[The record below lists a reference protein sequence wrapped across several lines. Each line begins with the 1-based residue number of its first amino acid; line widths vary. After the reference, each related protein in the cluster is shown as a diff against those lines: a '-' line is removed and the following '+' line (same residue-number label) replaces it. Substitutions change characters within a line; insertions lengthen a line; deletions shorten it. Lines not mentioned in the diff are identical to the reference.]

1 MSQTSRQYQRPRWL
15 QSIYPFTSST
25 SNLQCWN
32 IFRYVSK
39 CLQTYS
45 LHFKIRHGKCTD
57 MLDRN
62 RMKHKVKNAAVTRW
76 TKDSRKSRGGLD
88 CFVSCFITFDNAIKL
103 KHRQNLDSY
112 SDWKFY
118 ITRLSSSLSKTY
130 LDLIDKINKSLD
142 KRVLSPPH
150 YCCLDYQQAAL

>member
-45 LHFKIRHGKCTD
+45 VHFKIRHGKCTD

-76 TKDSRKSRGGLD
+76 TKDSRKSRGGVWIAL
-88 CFVSCFITFDNAIKL
+88 FL
-103 KHRQNLDSY
+103 
-112 SDWKFY
+112 
-118 ITRLSSSLSKTY
+118 
-130 LDLIDKINKSLD
+130 
-142 KRVLSPPH
+142 VLSHLTMPLNSSTGKILTRIQIGSFTSH
-150 YCCLDYQQAAL
+150 ASCLLFPRRI